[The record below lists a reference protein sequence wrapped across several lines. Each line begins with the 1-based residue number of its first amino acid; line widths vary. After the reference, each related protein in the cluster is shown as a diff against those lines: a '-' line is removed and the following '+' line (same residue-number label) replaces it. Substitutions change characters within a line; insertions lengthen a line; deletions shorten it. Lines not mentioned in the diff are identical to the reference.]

1 MLSRISL
8 RLSDVTLFV
17 FRSRAERNG
26 DVAKALERG
35 AGPTP
40 TGRAAG
46 TMSFSHLDAPSG
58 AGGQVL
64 KVPLI
69 ATP

>member
-8 RLSDVTLFV
+8 RLSDVLP
-17 FRSRAERNG
+17 RDARNCNI
-26 DVAKALERG
+26 AKDPERG
-35 AGPTP
+35 VGPTP
-40 TGRAAG
+40 TCRAAG
-46 TMSFSHLDAPSG
+46 ALGFSHLGAQRG

-64 KVPLI
+64 KASLI

>member
-8 RLSDVTLFV
+8 RLSDVLP
-17 FRSRAERNG
+17 RDARNCNI
-26 DVAKALERG
+26 AKDLERG
-35 AGPTP
+35 VGPTP
-40 TGRAAG
+40 TRRLSGAVG
-46 TMSFSHLDAPSG
+46 SSHLGAPSG

-64 KVPLI
+64 KASLI